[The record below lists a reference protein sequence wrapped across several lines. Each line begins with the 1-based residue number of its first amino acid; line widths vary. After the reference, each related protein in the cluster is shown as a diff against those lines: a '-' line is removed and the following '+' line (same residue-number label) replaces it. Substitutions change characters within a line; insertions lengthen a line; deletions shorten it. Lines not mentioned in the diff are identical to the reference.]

1 MKKRIISLMA
11 GVLTLTLAFSLST
24 AALAVSPQNG
34 KPSAS
39 VTEKQVQGERIAD
52 RQWRRQK
59 QTNTVSYYGPEEAG
73 HPQYDHPSS
82 FRPTWL
88 PEGWS
93 LESIY
98 ESSGLVDQI
107 CRWNFRKETCQLEM
121 TCYRRSAG
129 YIGLALVDKNAPFTS
144 RVAAPA
150 VELQQ
155 VQVQGRSADFYQAGS
170 TAYLFWENE
179 GGDLF
184 ILEGDLDRT
193 AMVLVAD
200 SVKEVKDQ
208 ILPAYQ
214 LGWEPEGA
222 KAIQRCSL
230 PGAVMTCAVPEET
243 LLIGISYYTWLYASE
258 PLSAPAG
265 TPETVK
271 VRDMEALYWKGT
283 LEADTF
289 SNESLIATEEQMSVL
304 IWTDPNTNLTFRIRG
319 VLSKDVMLRMA
330 ESVALSQAEPTAAQ
344 PAAASK
350 PVSAANTT
358 GATGATG
365 ATNAADPNASRQ
377 SWVADGWKAVIT
389 HADGTVERVP
399 NFSELFPGQ
408 ELPAG

>member
-11 GVLTLTLAFSLST
+11 GVLTLTLTLSLST

-34 KPSAS
+34 GTSAS
-39 VTEKQVQGERIAD
+39 VTEKQVQGEHIPD

-59 QTNTVSYYGPEEAG
+59 QENAVGYYGPEEAG

-93 LESIY
+93 LESIDDLAV
-98 ESSGLVDQI
+98 GVDQI
-107 CRWNFRKETCQLEM
+107 CRWNFRKETSQLEM

-129 YIGLALVDKNAPFTS
+129 YIGLALVDMNAPFTS
-144 RVAAPA
+144 RIAAPA

-170 TAYLFWENE
+170 TAYLFWEND

-184 ILEGDLDRT
+184 VLEGDLDRA
-193 AMVLVAD
+193 AMVRVAD

-214 LGWEPEGA
+214 LGWEPEGP
-222 KAIQRCSL
+222 KTIQRCSL
-230 PGAVMTCAVPEET
+230 PGAVMTRAVPEET
-243 LLIGISYYTWLYASE
+243 HLIGISYYTWLYASE
-258 PLSAPAG
+258 PLSVPAG

-271 VRDMEALYWKGT
+271 VKDMEALYWRGT
-283 LEADTF
+283 LEADPF
-289 SNESLIATEEQMSVL
+289 SNESLLAAEDQMSVL
-304 IWTDPNTNLTFRIRG
+304 LWTDPDTNLTFRIQG
-319 VLSKDVMLRMA
+319 VLGKDVMLRMA
-330 ESVALSQAEPTAAQ
+330 ESVTLSKTTPETVHSAAT
-344 PAAASK
+344 PKSAST
-350 PVSAANTT
+350 ANTT
-358 GATGATG
+358 GATG
-365 ATNAADPNASRQ
+365 AADPNASRQ

-389 HADGTVERVP
+389 HADGTVENIP

-408 ELPAG
+408 ELPAD